1 MVSLLY
7 NVLKVDPFTFKEIK
21 VIKHNI
27 LSSDKRNPVHLDI
40 MSIESL
46 SLKDLTKQ
54 AI

>member
-27 LSSDKRNPVHLDI
+27 LSPDKRNSVHLDI
-40 MSIESL
+40 MAIESL
-46 SLKDLTKQ
+46 SFKDSTKH